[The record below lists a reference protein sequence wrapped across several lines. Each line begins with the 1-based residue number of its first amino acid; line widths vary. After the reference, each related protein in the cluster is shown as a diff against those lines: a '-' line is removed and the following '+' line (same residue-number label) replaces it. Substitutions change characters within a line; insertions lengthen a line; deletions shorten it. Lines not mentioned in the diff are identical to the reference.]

1 MAMTLMLISTAT
13 MAFSQAMP
21 ESPAIPQGAITSRA
35 AQAQR
40 LTPVQNLGDALP
52 LHATFTDAAHHPVQL
67 GSYFNDGRPVVMVLG
82 YYRCPNLCG
91 TVMQGVLEALAA
103 TGLPRDAWRIV
114 YVSVD
119 PTETP
124 EMAVGQGR
132 VWAQYAEFVDKNKN
146 KGSPQ
151 PLDLNPLVG
160 DEATTT
166 ALAHTIGFTVEP
178 DASAANARPAT
189 DHTLSRYAHPAEFFI
204 ATPQGRISQY
214 LMGVRFDAQDLRLA
228 LVAASQGSIGTLAD
242 RLVLL
247 CSHFDPATGR
257 YNGAVMGVMRGVGI
271 ASVLILVLWGWRH
284 RRTPAA
290 KPTHEPA

>member
-1 MAMTLMLISTAT
+1 MLISTAT
-13 MAFSQAMP
+13 MAFSQALP
-21 ESPAIPQGAITSRA
+21 EATAIPQGAITGRA

-52 LHATFTDAAHHPVQL
+52 LHATFADTAHRPVQL
-67 GSYFNDGRPVVMVLG
+67 GRYFNDGRPVVMVLG

-119 PTETP
+119 PAETP
-124 EMAVGQGR
+124 EIAAGQGR
-132 VWAQYAEFVDKNKN
+132 VWAQYAEFLDKNKAN
-146 KGSPQ
+146 PH

-178 DASAANARPAT
+178 DASAADPHHTAAN
-189 DHTLSRYAHPAEFFI
+189 TLSRYAHPAEFFI

-247 CSHFDPATGR
+247 CSHFDPTTGR
-257 YNGAVMGVMRGVGI
+257 YNGAVMAVMRGVGI

-284 RRTPAA
+284 RRTPAT
-290 KPTHEPA
+290 KPTHKPA